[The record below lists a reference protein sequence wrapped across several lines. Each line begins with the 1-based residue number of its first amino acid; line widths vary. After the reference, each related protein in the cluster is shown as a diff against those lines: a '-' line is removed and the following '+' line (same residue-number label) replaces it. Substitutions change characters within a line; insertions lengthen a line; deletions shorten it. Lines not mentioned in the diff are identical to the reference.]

1 MSVGTTVN
9 KQEPIAAGFTTGPM
23 SAENLSEMESGQT
36 SPTIPGQISFTSEL
50 IRKCI
55 HLASLTIPIVYFYVH
70 REAALLFLVPAT
82 LFSIGIDV
90 GRHYIP
96 AIHRI
101 VEQLLGRILRP
112 HERWAGL
119 LSGATYVLIS
129 ALICVAVF
137 PKLITMT
144 AFSILIVSDSASAI
158 FGRKFGKH
166 RFIDKSL
173 EGTMAFIVSAW
184 LVILIAPKAGPVLI
198 EYFIGAFAAVVGGVA
213 EAASV
218 TLHLDD
224 NFSVPVSVGLMMWGL
239 YWLISKLDPGSYGT
253 LYHALLHIS

>member
-1 MSVGTTVN
+1 MSIGTSVN
-9 KQEPIAAGFTTGPM
+9 KQEPLAAGFTAAPM
-23 SAENLSEMESGQT
+23 RAENLSEMGLSQP
-36 SPTIPGQISFTSEL
+36 SPMMPGQISFTSEI

-55 HLASLTIPIVYFYVH
+55 HLASLTIPIAYFYVH
-70 REAALLFLVPAT
+70 REEALLFLVPAT

-96 AIHRI
+96 AIHRM

-112 HERWAGL
+112 HERRVGL

-144 AFSILIVSDSASAI
+144 AFSILIVSDSSSAI

-173 EGTMAFIVSAW
+173 EGTMAFIVTAW
-184 LVILIAPKAGPVLI
+184 LVILIAPKAGPALI

-218 TLHLDD
+218 SLHLDD
-224 NFSVPVSVGLMMWGL
+224 NFSVPISIGITMWGL
-239 YWLISKLDPGSYGT
+239 YWLISAFDPASYGV
-253 LYHALLHIS
+253 LYQTLLHIS